1 MLLLLSSLAFLNS
14 IGRLE
19 ELRKLAL
26 LALKIRVT
34 SNMLLGDK
42 DVGNGALVGHLLE
55 GILNGGAII
64 CEKEGSVS
72 IPW

>member
-1 MLLLLSSLAFLNS
+1 
-14 IGRLE
+14 
-19 ELRKLAL
+19 
-26 LALKIRVT
+26 
-34 SNMLLGDK
+34 MLLGDK

-72 IPW
+72 IPWWRYGTHIEIFVETYRLGPAR